1 MLWNAKNG
9 TVSIYGRT
17 MNYISFGKGD
27 KNLIL
32 LLGLGDGFQTVQ
44 GMAYWMAWGYRIYA
58 RDYRVYMFSRCNELP
73 EGFTTRQMAKDQA
86 LAMEALGIERA
97 DIVGI
102 SQGGMIAQY
111 LAVDYPQ
118 KVDKLVLAM
127 TCARQSF
134 MSRNLI
140 AGWIELA
147 RKQEYKKLMI
157 DTAEK
162 SYSRKHLRFYRLLY
176 PFLGLYR
183 TAKDFSRFIIQA
195 SSCLNHDAY
204 LELDKIQAPT
214 FVIGGG
220 QDDIVGAIA
229 FLEMVDRI
237 PDCRPVHIYPDLG
250 HAAYEEAPDF
260 HQRILAFLK
269 MEPAEGQFRLA

>member
-32 LLGLGDGFQTVQ
+32 LPGLGDGFQTVQ
-44 GMAYWMAWGYRIYA
+44 GMALWMAWAYRIYA

-86 LAMEALGIERA
+86 MAMDTLGIERA

-111 LAVDYPQ
+111 MAIDYPQ

-134 MSRNLI
+134 MSRSLI
-140 AGWIELA
+140 TGWIELA
-147 RKQEYKKLMI
+147 KKQEYKKLMI

-162 SYSRKHLRFYRLLY
+162 SYTRKYLRF
-176 PFLGLYR
+176 
-183 TAKDFSRFIIQA
+183 
-195 SSCLNHDAY
+195 
-204 LELDKIQAPT
+204 
-214 FVIGGG
+214 
-220 QDDIVGAIA
+220 
-229 FLEMVDRI
+229 
-237 PDCRPVHIYPDLG
+237 
-250 HAAYEEAPDF
+250 
-260 HQRILAFLK
+260 
-269 MEPAEGQFRLA
+269 